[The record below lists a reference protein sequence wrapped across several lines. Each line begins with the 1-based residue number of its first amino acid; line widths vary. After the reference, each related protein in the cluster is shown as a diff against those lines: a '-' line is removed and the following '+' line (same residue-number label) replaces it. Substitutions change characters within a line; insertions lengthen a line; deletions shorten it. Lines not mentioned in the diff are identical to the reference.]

1 MSSRP
6 AKVTILVVAAV
17 CVIISATAA
26 VASTSADAPKVDV
39 QTSVVNTT
47 LTDESKVGDSYIVY
61 FTAHDNVSKTD
72 GDGSGQCV
80 VATAN
85 TSGVLVSRC
94 LTILR
99 LPAGEITLNG
109 MFTRIF
115 PVTYKAAVLGGTGA
129 FKGISGEAELT
140 SPEPKTL
147 GIKINT

>member
-1 MSSRP
+1 
-6 AKVTILVVAAV
+6 
-17 CVIISATAA
+17 
-26 VASTSADAPKVDV
+26 
-39 QTSVVNTT
+39 
-47 LTDESKVGDSYIVY
+47 
-61 FTAHDNVSKTD
+61 
-72 GDGSGQCV
+72 V

-85 TSGVLVSRC
+85 KSGILVSRC

-129 FKGISGEAELT
+129 FRGISGEADLT

-147 GIKINT
+147 GIKINA

>member
-1 MSSRP
+1 MFTR
-6 AKVTILVVAAV
+6 AKVVTLAVAALF
-17 CVIISATAA
+17 VIISGTAA
-26 VASTSADAPKVDV
+26 LASTSDDDPKVDV

-47 LTDESKVGDSYIVY
+47 LTDESNVGDSYIVY
-61 FTAHDNVSKTD
+61 FTAHDNVSNTD

-80 VATAN
+80 LAAAN
-85 TSGVLVSRC
+85 TSGILVSRC

-129 FKGISGEAELT
+129 FAGISGEADLT
-140 SPEPKTL
+140 SPEPRTL
-147 GIKINT
+147 SIKIAA